1 MKLPTNKKFGYFFCS
16 TFFILGGYFFYN
28 NYLNTAYI
36 FLFLTLSFFLITF
49 LKADLLLPLNKIWMK
64 FGYFIG
70 GIVSPIILGIIP
82 FVSSIYSACVVVSI
96 LKIPNFITKMKY
108 MVNITLCGFLIIIT
122 TMAIVTII
130 LFTLRGVWT
139 PAAAAAAAAAAGSS
153 GGEITGR
160 CECLT
165 SEAAWADLQVTPD
178 ARPSARACLQPPL

>member
-70 GIVSPIILGIIP
+70 GIVSPIILGII
-82 FVSSIYSACVVVSI
+82 F
-96 LKIPNFITKMKY
+96 F
-108 MVNITLCGFLIIIT
+108 G
-122 TMAIVTII
+122 
-130 LFTLRGVWT
+130 LFTPYSIIMKIMKRDALR
-139 PAAAAAAAAAAGSS
+139 
-153 GGEITGR
+153 
-160 CECLT
+160 LKKKT
-165 SEAAWADLQVTPD
+165 SKSYWIIRSQSKKQTDFKQ
-178 ARPSARACLQPPL
+178 QF